1 MRPLKNLFP
10 LLLPLLSGL
19 LLQLAL
25 LLPAHAADTAP
36 SGKALYPATF
46 NFDAFTGGKG
56 FNLNTQA
63 TTPYGPPW
71 ADVLVQPAL
80 NFLSCKGAAIA
91 LCYYS
96 GPAGTVTPCT
106 KDKNGLANCTC
117 YVIPAGE
124 TYQID
129 IHAILNA
136 DVYQQT
142 VSQCGENGGKCS
154 KVYAKH
160 ASSSAG
166 SGTGSASGQSNAA
179 CDAVNNNTMV
189 PGADYIS
196 TFSTYLQKHH
206 PKKFPVKPA
215 SCDASPGQ
223 YAGCMTAPC
232 KKFSPAKTDPDTGL
246 ELVQCACPI
255 LARGGPFQIG
265 NATNPPTCDL
275 GGDSVWSAAYT
286 VPKQK
291 PRKPGK
297 ASASSN

>member
-1 MRPLKNLFP
+1 MRQFKTLIRLS
-10 LLLPLLSGL
+10 LLIIT
-19 LLQLAL
+19 LLQLSMAL
-25 LLPAHAADTAP
+25 PTRAADQAP
-36 SGKALYPATF
+36 PDKAAYPATF

-56 FNLNTQA
+56 FNLNTLP
-63 TTPYGPPW
+63 TTPYGPAW
-71 ADVLVQPAL
+71 ADILVHPAR

-124 TYQID
+124 TYQVD
-129 IHAILNA
+129 INAILNK
-136 DVYQQT
+136 DVYLET
-142 VSQCGENGGKCS
+142 VKQCGPDGSLCGKNSS
-154 KVYAKH
+154 KPI
-160 ASSSAG
+160 
-166 SGTGSASGQSNAA
+166 AA

-196 TFSTYLQKHH
+196 TFSPYLQKHH
-206 PKKFPVKPA
+206 PKQFPIKA
-215 SCDASPGQ
+215 YSCEATPGQ

-232 KKFSPAKTDPDTGL
+232 KKFSPAKTDPNTGL

-255 LARGGPFQIG
+255 LEKGGPFQIG

-275 GGDSVWSAAYT
+275 GGDSIWSAAYT
-286 VPKQK
+286 VPQQK
-291 PRKPGK
+291 PTKPKKGS
-297 ASASSN
+297 ASASASANISTNASSAN

>member
-1 MRPLKNLFP
+1 MRQLRNLFP
-10 LLLPLLSGL
+10 LWLGL
-19 LLQLAL
+19 FLQLAV
-25 LLPAHAADTAP
+25 LLPSHAAD
-36 SGKALYPATF
+36 KASASPTQHPATF

-124 TYQID
+124 PYQID

-142 VSQCGENGGKCS
+142 VSQCGKNGGKCG
-154 KVYAKH
+154 KAYDKH
-160 ASSSAG
+160 SSASS
-166 SGTGSASGQSNAA
+166 QSNAA

-196 TFSTYLQKHH
+196 TFSSYLQKHH
-206 PKKFPVKPA
+206 PKQFPIKPA

-232 KKFSPAKTDPDTGL
+232 KKFNPGKTDPNTGL

-255 LARGGPFQIG
+255 LERGGPFQIG
-265 NATNPPTCDL
+265 NATNPPNCDL
-275 GGDSVWSAAYT
+275 GGDSIWSAAYT

-291 PRKPGK
+291 RSKPGK
-297 ASASSN
+297 ASASASTSSSASSN